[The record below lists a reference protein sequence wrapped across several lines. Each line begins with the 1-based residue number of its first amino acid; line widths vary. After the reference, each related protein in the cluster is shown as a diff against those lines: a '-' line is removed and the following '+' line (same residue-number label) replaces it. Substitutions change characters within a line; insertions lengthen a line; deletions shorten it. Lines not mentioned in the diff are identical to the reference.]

1 MSERK
6 ITYAILII
14 VILVVSIL
22 SIYISP
28 STSLSLKDFH
38 LNQPA
43 NASIKIVG
51 VTEEGEG
58 VVSTLTVEIKPGNGR
73 ILMDTNV
80 LTGFYTQYSLKKAVQ
95 VAENITKFDLSN
107 HDVIFSVDS
116 ENTEAID
123 GESAGAAI
131 TLALIAAING
141 YEIPEDIT
149 ITGTINENGTIG
161 HVGGLFEKAE
171 AAAKSGINLFLLPDG
186 QSNVVIYRPLYKIDF
201 FGRSIVITR
210 PIKIDLVKYMDE
222 NYNMKVIE
230 VATIEDAIK
239 YVF

>member
-28 STSLSLKDFH
+28 LTSLSLKDFH

-95 VAENITKFDLSN
+95 VAENITKF
-107 HDVIFSVDS
+107 SVDS

-131 TLALIAAING
+131 DG

-149 ITGTINENGTIG
+149 ITGIINEDGTIG
-161 HVGGLFEKAE
+161 HVGSLFEKAE
-171 AAAKSGINLFLLPDG
+171 AAVKSGINLFLLPDG

-201 FGRSIVITR
+201 
-210 PIKIDLVKYMDE
+210 LVDSSL
-222 NYNMKVIE
+222 
-230 VATIEDAIK
+230 
-239 YVF
+239 